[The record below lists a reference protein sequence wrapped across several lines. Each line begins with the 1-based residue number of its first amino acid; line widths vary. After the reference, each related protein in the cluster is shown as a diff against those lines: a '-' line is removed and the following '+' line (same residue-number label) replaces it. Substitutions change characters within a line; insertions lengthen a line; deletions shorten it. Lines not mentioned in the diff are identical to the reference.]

1 MSQRSKSA
9 RSISED
15 ESLSSEDS
23 RESLTHPGG
32 AVTRSRLQ
40 SAVALDGV
48 VNHRGAAAAAAAS
61 GGSTALPRSR
71 SVSGLNLDDTK
82 PPPLEEETDKSE
94 ERRVPI
100 MYV

>member
-48 VNHRGAAAAAAAS
+48 VNHRGAAAAAAS